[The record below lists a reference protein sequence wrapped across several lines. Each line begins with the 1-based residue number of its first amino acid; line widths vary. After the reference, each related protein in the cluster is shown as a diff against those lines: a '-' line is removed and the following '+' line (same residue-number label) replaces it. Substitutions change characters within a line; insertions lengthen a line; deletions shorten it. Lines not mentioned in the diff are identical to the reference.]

1 MSRILPVLL
10 LSLMLY
16 ACNDDPEIERDTIAY
31 FRAHLK
37 PDMKFSRMQ
46 LLFGK
51 PDNDI
56 GSGIHIYVY
65 DLNDGTKIYI
75 GYTDK
80 ILSAKH
86 VDGDRLLEDII

>member
-16 ACNDDPEIERDTIAY
+16 ACSSDPEIERNTIEY
-31 FRAHLK
+31 FRAHLTA
-37 PDMKFSRMQ
+37 DMTFSRMQ

-65 DLNDGTKIYI
+65 DLSDGTKIYI
-75 GYTDK
+75 GYTDR

-86 VDGDRLLEDII
+86 VDGDQLLEDII